1 MLSFDQLQPYLPQ
14 RFPMLM
20 VDRVLDYEVGKSLR
34 ALKAVSGNDIHFLG
48 HFPAFSILPGAML
61 MEGMGQCTAI
71 LFQLTYGALSP
82 DEMPMFGAFKGRFLK
97 PVFPGDLIVYEVEA
111 VKMVSFGGVF
121 KVTASVDGEPVARC
135 ELSMGKAKVSALRR
149 G

>member
-1 MLSFDQLQPYLPQ
+1 MLTFDELKRYLPQ

-34 ALKAVSGNDIHFLG
+34 AVKAVSGNDIHFLG

-71 LFQLTYGALSP
+71 LFQLTYGALAD
-82 DEMPMFGAFKGRFLK
+82 DEIAMFGGVNGRFLK
-97 PVFPGDLIVYEVEA
+97 PVFPGDQILYEVEA

-135 ELSMGKAKVSALRR
+135 ELSMGKAKVSELRR